1 MLLSQVISIS
11 IMHMPYVVVVF
22 VNGNLRWDVIIR
34 WLILTC
40 DYSLVDIGWYLPLL
54 FKLCFIFQWQSNV
67 VWVGSNIFIY
77 CLQLSLVTEALY
89 VEPNKVVPIPHNVVL
104 VSINHVSFNRA
115 ILLLL
120 LCSRVKRFT
129 CGVMA
134 KAKLFI
140 WWLKQNFLFDG

>member
-1 MLLSQVISIS
+1 MLLSQIISIS

-22 VNGNLRWDVIIR
+22 VNGNLRWAVIIR
-34 WLILTC
+34 WLILTCDYSLVDIDLWLFVGWYWLILTC

-67 VWVGSNIFIY
+67 FWVGSNIFIY

-89 VEPNKVVPIPHNVVL
+89 VEPDKVLPIPHNVVL

-115 ILLLL
+115 ILVLL
-120 LCSRVKRFT
+120 LCSRVK
-129 CGVMA
+129 
-134 KAKLFI
+134 K
-140 WWLKQNFLFDG
+140 